1 MSELETRRAAAAAG
15 EPRPD
20 LVRTAE
26 LIQYE
31 DAELAEAALAAAELD
46 AAELDRAE
54 LEAADLGTLDIG
66 GADETAA
73 VDAADADLLAIPPR
87 ADDLGAALAA
97 RPPRLKLPKVTLALA
112 GAALICAGFVGGVLV
127 QKHLGGSSSSG
138 RGNFAAAFTGGRTGT
153 GTTGRTGTGTGT
165 TGGFFG
171 RGGTGAAGGGAITGT
186 VTVVSGDKLYV
197 TAADGSVY
205 TVTTSGSTV
214 INVTKSGTLSQLKP
228 GQTVIIAGTNDNSGD
243 VTATS
248 ITASSSSS
256 TSGTNSTGGQ

>member
-15 EPRPD
+15 EPHPD

-31 DAELAEAALAAAELD
+31 DAELD
-46 AAELDRAE
+46 AAE
-54 LEAADLGTLDIG
+54 LEAADLGTLDAD
-66 GADETAA
+66 GA
-73 VDAADADLLAIPPR
+73 DAADADLLAIPPR
-87 ADDLGAALAA
+87 ADDLGTALAA

-153 GTTGRTGTGTGT
+153 GTTGRTGTGTGAGT
-165 TGGFFG
+165 GATGGFFG

-186 VTVVSGDKLYV
+186 VTVVSGNKLYV

-214 INVTKSGTLSQLKP
+214 INVTKSGALSQLKP

-256 TSGTNSTGGQ
+256 TSGTNTTGGQ

>member
-1 MSELETRRAAAAAG
+1 MSELETRRTAAAAG
-15 EPRPD
+15 EPHPD
-20 LVRTAE
+20 VVRTAE
-26 LIQYE
+26 LIQYD
-31 DAELAEAALAAAELD
+31 DAELDAAELD
-46 AAELDRAE
+46 AAERDRAE
-54 LEAADLGTLDIG
+54 LEAADLGTLDVG
-66 GADETAA
+66 GIDET
-73 VDAADADLLAIPPR
+73 ADADLLAIPPR
-87 ADDLGAALAA
+87 ADDLGTALAA

-138 RGNFAAAFTGGRTGT
+138 RGNFAAAFGAGRTGT
-153 GTTGRTGTGTGT
+153 GTTGRAGTGTGTGAGT
-165 TGGFFG
+165 GTGGFFG
-171 RGGTGAAGGGAITGT
+171 RGGAGGAGGGAITGT

-214 INVTKSGTLSQLKP
+214 INVTKSGSLSLLKP
-228 GQTVIIAGTNDNSGD
+228 GQTVVIAGTNDNSGD

-248 ITASSSSS
+248 ITASSTSS

>member
-15 EPRPD
+15 EPHPD

-26 LIQYE
+26 LIEYE
-31 DAELAEAALAAAELD
+31 DAELD
-46 AAELDRAE
+46 AAE
-54 LEAADLGTLDIG
+54 LEAADLGTLDVD
-66 GADETAA
+66 GA
-73 VDAADADLLAIPPR
+73 DAADADLLAIPPR

-138 RGNFAAAFTGGRTGT
+138 RGNLAAAFTAGRTGT
-153 GTTGRTGTGTGT
+153 GATGRTGTGTGAGT
-165 TGGFFG
+165 GATGGFFG
-171 RGGTGAAGGGAITGT
+171 RGGTGGAGGGAITGT

-214 INVTKSGTLSQLKP
+214 INVTKSGALSQLKP

-256 TSGTNSTGGQ
+256 TSGTNTTGGQ

>member
-15 EPRPD
+15 EPHPD

-31 DAELAEAALAAAELD
+31 DAELD
-46 AAELDRAE
+46 AAE
-54 LEAADLGTLDIG
+54 LEAADLGTLDAD
-66 GADETAA
+66 GA
-73 VDAADADLLAIPPR
+73 DAADADLLAIPPR
-87 ADDLGAALAA
+87 ADDLGTALAA
-97 RPPRLKLPKVTLALA
+97 RPPRLKLPKITLALA

-153 GTTGRTGTGTGT
+153 GTTGRTGTGTGAG

-186 VTVVSGDKLYV
+186 VTVVSGNKLYV

-214 INVTKSGTLSQLKP
+214 INVTKSGALSQLKP
-228 GQTVIIAGTNDNSGD
+228 GQTVVIAGTNDNSGD

-256 TSGTNSTGGQ
+256 TSGTNTTGGQ

>member
-15 EPRPD
+15 EPHPD

-31 DAELAEAALAAAELD
+31 DAELD
-46 AAELDRAE
+46 AAE
-54 LEAADLGTLDIG
+54 LEAADLGTLDAD
-66 GADETAA
+66 GA
-73 VDAADADLLAIPPR
+73 DAADADLLAIPPR
-87 ADDLGAALAA
+87 ADDLGTALAA
-97 RPPRLKLPKVTLALA
+97 RPPRLKLPKITLALA

-153 GTTGRTGTGTGT
+153 GTTGRTGTGTGAG

-214 INVTKSGTLSQLKP
+214 INVTKSGALSQLKP
-228 GQTVIIAGTNDNSGD
+228 GQTVVIAGTNDNSGD

-256 TSGTNSTGGQ
+256 TSGTNTTGGQ

>member
-15 EPRPD
+15 EPDPD
-20 LVRTAE
+20 IVRTRE

-31 DAELAEAALAAAELD
+31 DAELAEADLD
-46 AAELDRAE
+46 RDDLDRAE
-54 LEAADLGTLDIG
+54 LEAADLGTLDLD
-66 GADETAA
+66 GADEI
-73 VDAADADLLAIPPR
+73 AADADLLAIPPR

-97 RPPRLKLPKVTLALA
+97 RPPRVKLPKLTLALA

-153 GTTGRTGTGTGT
+153 GTTGRGGTGTGTGT
-165 TGGFFG
+165 GTGGGFFG
-171 RGGTGAAGGGAITGT
+171 RGGTGSGGGAITGT

-205 TVTTSGSTV
+205 TVTTNGSTV

-228 GQTVIIAGTNDNSGD
+228 GQTVIIAGSNDNSGN

-248 ITASSSSS
+248 ITAGSSSASGTSS
-256 TSGTNSTGGQ
+256 TSGTNGTGGQ

>member
-15 EPRPD
+15 EPD
-20 LVRTAE
+20 QDMVRTAE
-26 LIQYE
+26 LVQFE
-31 DAELAEAALAAAELD
+31 DAELA
-46 AAELDRAE
+46 
-54 LEAADLGTLDIG
+54 AD
-66 GADETAA
+66 
-73 VDAADADLLAIPPR
+73 DADLLAIPPR

-97 RPPRLKLPKVTLALA
+97 RPQRVKLPKVTLALA
-112 GAALICAGFVGGVLV
+112 SAALICAGFVGGVLV

-138 RGNFAAAFTGGRTGT
+138 RGNFAAAFTAGKTGT
-153 GTTGRTGTGTGT
+153 GATGRTGTGAGAG
-165 TGGFFG
+165 GGFFG
-171 RGGTGAAGGGAITGT
+171 RGGTGTAGGGAITGT

-205 TVTTSGSTV
+205 TVTTNGSTV

-228 GQTVIIAGTNDNSGD
+228 GQTVIIAGSNDNSGD

-248 ITASSSSS
+248 ITASSTSS

>member
-1 MSELETRRAAAAAG
+1 MSELETRRTAAAAG
-15 EPRPD
+15 EPHPD
-20 LVRTAE
+20 VVRTAE
-26 LIQYE
+26 LIQYD
-31 DAELAEAALAAAELD
+31 DAELDAAELD
-46 AAELDRAE
+46 AAERDRAE
-54 LEAADLGTLDIG
+54 LEAADLGTLDVG
-66 GADETAA
+66 GIDET
-73 VDAADADLLAIPPR
+73 ADADLLAIPPR
-87 ADDLGAALAA
+87 ADDLGTALAA

-138 RGNFAAAFTGGRTGT
+138 RGNFAAAFGAGRTGT
-153 GTTGRTGTGTGT
+153 GTTGRAGTGTGTGAGT
-165 TGGFFG
+165 GTGGFFG
-171 RGGTGAAGGGAITGT
+171 RGGAGGAGGGAITGT

-214 INVTKSGTLSQLKP
+214 INVTKSGSLSQLKP
-228 GQTVIIAGTNDNSGD
+228 GQTVVIAGTNDNSGD

-248 ITASSSSS
+248 ITASSTSS